1 MRASVF
7 SIEFQLASHSAVDD
21 AAHGASRPTV
31 GAHLPARPAAV
42 LQRPLPLLA
51 PAGQVARGGDASL
64 VDLRTATTRIVQSA
78 AGSSNLL
85 N

>member
-1 MRASVF
+1 MRAYVF
-7 SIEFQLASHSAVDD
+7 SIELHLASHSAVDD
-21 AAHGASRPTV
+21 AAHGAPRPNV

-51 PAGQVARGGDASL
+51 PAGRVARGSDASL
-64 VDLRTATTRIVQSA
+64 MDLRTATTRMVQSA